1 MGSADGRR
9 RRLSVVLFAGCAVA
23 ALTIR
28 LAIAANTYGTNDMR
42 TWAGFARLFHERGAA
57 ALYALAPADVPEI
70 PYYHYNHPPVSLVLL
85 SVVNVLSGWGLAF
98 PLAFRLL
105 PSLADLVTA
114 TLIFRRLGAPSEWT
128 GLAGAALFLFSP
140 LAILISSYHGNTDS
154 IVVCLALAAV
164 LAADRDRPLLAGSLI
179 ALACG
184 LKLGAILTVP
194 AVVLTTRPEQRRS
207 SLVAMGAVSAAV
219 WIPGVILS
227 PATFLQRTIGYAPN
241 GGHFGF
247 NVLLNGLVDA
257 LPHDQAPWWIARA
270 LRFAFMRSSR
280 VLIAV
285 IFVLTFVAYAR
296 QHLRG
301 PALAAFGN
309 VLFLAFTS
317 GFGTQYLIW
326 PAANGLFL
334 GFGWAAAYHAA
345 AGLFL
350 CLLYNNLSQGSWWY
364 VSFFENPPW
373 SVQASAAGIVTWM
386 ILLAWASLLIDK
398 LLRSRWRNRGAASS
412 GRQSGGDGRRAESTM
427 KRTTGTVM

>member
-1 MGSADGRR
+1 MGSAGGRR
-9 RRLSVVLFAGCAVA
+9 RLNVGIFAGCAIA

-28 LAIAANTYGTNDMR
+28 LAIAANTYGTNDMH

-57 ALYALAPADVPEI
+57 GLYSLTPADVPHI
-70 PYYHYNHPPVSLVLL
+70 PYFNYNHPPVSLVLL
-85 SVVNVLSGWGLAF
+85 SLVNMLSGWGLAF

-114 TLIFRRLGAPSEWT
+114 FLIFLRLGSPRGWL
-128 GLAGAALFLFSP
+128 GLGGAALFLFSP

-154 IVVCLALAAV
+154 IIVCLALASV
-164 LAADRDRPLLAGSLI
+164 LAADSDRPILAGSLI

-207 SLVAMGAVSAAV
+207 SLVAIGAVSAAV

-227 PATFLQRTIGYAPN
+227 PATFLQRTLGYAPN

-247 NVLLNGLVDA
+247 NVLLNGLVEA
-257 LPHDQAPWWIARA
+257 LPHDQATWWIARA

-309 VLFLAFTS
+309 VVFLAFTS

-350 CLLYNNLSQGSWWY
+350 CLLYRDLSQGSWWY

-373 SVQASAAGIVTWM
+373 SVQASAAGILTWM
-386 ILLAWASLLIDK
+386 ILLAWASLLIDR
-398 LLRSRWRNRGAASS
+398 LLRSRWRNRGDAASS
-412 GRQSGGDGRRAESTM
+412 GRPSAGDGQRSEAR
-427 KRTTGTVM
+427 